1 MELSLPQLVAV
12 YAIPVILAITLHEA
26 AHAFAAARLGD
37 RTAQQQGRM
46 TINPLRHID
55 PVGTLLVPAL
65 ILLASKALGGALL
78 FGWAKPVPI
87 VQSNLRSPRRDM
99 GIVAAAGPGANLA
112 MALAW
117 GLLLKL
123 LLVAGVDAEFAYRMS
138 VAGVL
143 VNLALAV
150 LNLVPIPP
158 LDGGRIVASLLPTRA
173 AWQFAKLEPFGVPLL
188 IVLLFV
194 PVYGSNVLSL
204 ILSPLLFE
212 SEALVRAM
220 VLL

>member
-1 MELSLPQLVAV
+1 MEPSLPQLVAV

-26 AHAFAAARLGD
+26 AHAFVAAQLGD
-37 RTAQQQGRM
+37 RTAQQLGRM

-55 PVGTLLVPAL
+55 PIGTLLVPAL
-65 ILLASKALGGALL
+65 ILLASKAFGGVLL

-99 GIVAAAGPGANLA
+99 GIVAAAGPGANIA
-112 MALAW
+112 MALGW

-123 LLVAGVDAEFAYRMS
+123 LLVGGIDSEFFFRMA

-158 LDGGRIVASLLPTRA
+158 LDGGRIVASLLPDSLANAYSRI
-173 AWQFAKLEPFGVPLL
+173 EPWGVFLLLALLATGALGGVLMPL
-188 IVLLFV
+188 ID
-194 PVYGSNVLSL
+194 YGVGLVSAVLSL
-204 ILSPLLFE
+204 E
-212 SEALVRAM
+212 S
-220 VLL
+220 

>member
-1 MELSLPQLVAV
+1 MEPSLPQLVAV

-65 ILLASKALGGALL
+65 ILLASKAFGGALL
-78 FGWAKPVPI
+78 FGWAKPVPV

-99 GIVAAAGPGANLA
+99 GIVAAAGPGANIV
-112 MALAW
+112 MALGW
-117 GLLLKL
+117 GALIKL
-123 LLVAGVDAEFAYRMS
+123 LLVGGIDSEFLYRMA

-158 LDGGRIVASLLPTRA
+158 LDGGRIVASLLPDRVA
-173 AWQFAKLEPFGVPLL
+173 NAYSRVEPWGVFLLLALLATGALGGVLMPLIDYGVD
-188 IVLLFV
+188 IV
-194 PVYGSNVLSL
+194 SAVLSL
-204 ILSPLLFE
+204 E
-212 SEALVRAM
+212 S
-220 VLL
+220 

>member
-26 AHAFAAARLGD
+26 AHAFVAARLGD
-37 RTAQQQGRM
+37 RTAQQLGRM

-65 ILLASKALGGALL
+65 ILLASKALGGVLI

-87 VQSNLRSPRRDM
+87 VPSNLHSPRRDM
-99 GIVAAAGPGANLA
+99 GIVAAAGPGSNIA
-112 MALAW
+112 MALGW
-117 GLLLKL
+117 GLLLKVQ
-123 LLVAGVDAEFAYRMS
+123 LVAGIDSELFSRMA

-158 LDGGRIVASLLPTRA
+158 LDGGRIVASLLPVRLA
-173 AWQFAKLEPFGVPLL
+173 ALYSRIEPWGIF
-188 IVLLFV
+188 VLLV
-194 PVYGSNVLSL
+194 LLATGALGGALIPLIYWGADLVSSILSL
-204 ILSPLLFE
+204 GS
-212 SEALVRAM
+212 
-220 VLL
+220 

>member
-1 MELSLPQLVAV
+1 MEPSLPQLVAV

-26 AHAFAAARLGD
+26 AHAFVAARLGD
-37 RTAQQQGRM
+37 RTAQQLGRM

-65 ILLASKALGGALL
+65 ILLASKAMGGALL

-99 GIVAAAGPGANLA
+99 GIVAAAGPGANIA
-112 MALAW
+112 MALGW
-117 GLLLKL
+117 GALIKL
-123 LLVAGVDAEFAYRMS
+123 SLIAGLDSEFLFRMAVAGI
-138 VAGVL
+138 L

-158 LDGGRIVASLLPTRA
+158 LDGGRIVASLLPETLSNAYSR
-173 AWQFAKLEPFGVPLL
+173 LEPYGIF
-188 IVLLFV
+188 VLLALLATGALGGALM
-194 PVYGSNVLSL
+194 PMIDYG
-204 ILSPLLFE
+204 
-212 SEALVRAM
+212 EALVWA
-220 VLL
+220 VLGLH